1 MVFVYDPVFTTEDRE
16 LFKELQM
23 IVLSETRARLG
34 PSTAPNPLLT
44 MFSHLF
50 AERGLC
56 VESSNNIL
64 HAPL

>member
-1 MVFVYDPVFTTEDRE
+1 MVFVYDPVFNSEDMD

-34 PSTAPNPLLT
+34 HSTAPNQLLT
-44 MFSHLF
+44 IFSHLL
-50 AERGLC
+50 AERGLFLG
-56 VESSNNIL
+56 SSDDIL